1 VIDYRMQQYRVFPYL
16 AAAYALKFTG
26 RYMRKLFD
34 GLAQVHHCPTPALFA
49 SNGPLTVVV
58 LA

>member
-1 VIDYRMQQYRVFPYL
+1 MQQYRVFPYL

-34 GLAQVHHCPTPALFA
+34 ELAQVNHVGLTLMLCNSDAA
-49 SNGPLTVVV
+49 LTVVV

>member
-1 VIDYRMQQYRVFPYL
+1 MQQYRVFPYL

-34 GLAQVHHCPTPALFA
+34 ELAQVHIVQPRRCSPATA
-49 SNGPLTVVV
+49 R
-58 LA
+58 